1 MVVLSE
7 PQISDMA
14 VFHKCPVCGE
24 FAFIQPEMGDK
35 ENKVFRC
42 ENNHQFK
49 MKISQE
55 PKIEDKEVW
64 DKMPEWAKTLNELTK
79 PGK

>member
-1 MVVLSE
+1 MVVLLE

-14 VFHKCPVCGE
+14 VFHKCPMCGE
-24 FAFIQPEMGDK
+24 FAFIQPELGNK
-35 ENKVFRC
+35 ENKVFKC
-42 ENNHQFK
+42 EKGHQFK
-49 MKISQE
+49 MKVSQE

-64 DKMPEWAKTLNELTK
+64 DQMPEWAKTLNELTK